1 MGMTDMIDLV
11 ITISVV
17 SVIIGATMLL
27 LGLMAWAAVLVF
39 QMVKQEMK
47 DGDHHEG

>member
-1 MGMTDMIDLV
+1 MTDLIDLV

-17 SVIIGATMLL
+17 SVIIGATILL
-27 LGLMAWAAVLVF
+27 LGLMAWAAVLVL

-47 DGDHHEG
+47 DGDHREGI